1 MVVHVNLLG
10 TFEARVGINPPLS
23 FATSKSK
30 ALFAYLTLN
39 PNRAHSREKLAELLW
54 CEASEQRAR
63 ANLRQ
68 TLTRV
73 RQAIPGQFTESL
85 QSRNGSIS
93 LDSSEFM
100 TDTASFFNAYQEG
113 TITSLEQAAS
123 LFRGDLLEGL
133 MIDEPGFEG
142 WLRDERETLR
152 GQAVSCFDSLLDHYV
167 AIGAITRGIE
177 IGNRLLQIDSYRE
190 SVHRLL
196 MYFYAEQDRRGAA
209 LAQFEEC
216 KNLLDTE
223 LGVTP
228 EAETIE
234 LYQTIREHTF
244 PTRFTIHPDLS
255 RSNME
260 TNPVH
265 SKRRESTIG
274 LVKRS
279 PWQTG
284 KSDKPSIAVL
294 PFDCLGTEQFQVNLC
309 LGIVGDVI
317 TNLTRY
323 NEIHVLARS
332 SSFSY
337 HGRNMELEKIG
348 RELGVSYLVQ
358 GSIEFNQDDFRVSA
372 QLIEVETGLHV
383 WAEQFDK
390 NQAELT
396 LIRDELTGL
405 IANSLIGKI
414 NLQQLRIT
422 KSKEP
427 NQWEAYSCWL
437 QGMEYLRHVNQSNLD
452 AAIEQFEMALA
463 IDPGYAR
470 AYAGLATA
478 QYKAWCCITWSTT
491 WKLTDKALSF
501 AQKAL
506 ELDENDY
513 LIHGIL
519 GVISIYTKDFKAARF
534 HTERA
539 ILINPHDAGTLSNV
553 APILCFLGE
562 TERAVKTAELA
573 IRLNPFHPD
582 WYLSSLGMCYYI
594 AKDYERAISCIE
606 IAPDGMCD
614 TRPYLAA
621 AHAQLGHIEIAR
633 QHINEYIRLACEMMG
648 GDPDTDLQK
657 YVDFLLD
664 TQPFV
669 NDNDLQNFTQGLEL
683 AGLTVQ

>member
-39 PNRAHSREKLAELLW
+39 PNKAHSREKLAELLW
-54 CEASEQRAR
+54 CEANDKRAR

-73 RQAIPGQFTESL
+73 RQAIPEKLAESL

-93 LDSSEFM
+93 LDNRDFT
-100 TDTASFFNAYQEG
+100 TDTANFFEAQQEG
-113 TITSLEQAAS
+113 TIDSLEQAAS

-133 MIDEPGFEG
+133 VIDEPGFED

-152 GQAVSCFDSLLDHYV
+152 GQAVNCFDSLLDHYV

-177 IGNRLLQIDSYRE
+177 VGNRLLRIEPYRE

-216 KNLLDTE
+216 KDLLDTE

-234 LYQTIREHTF
+234 LYEIIREHTF

-255 RSNME
+255 RSSME
-260 TNPVH
+260 TKPAH
-265 SKRRESTIG
+265 AKRRESTIG

-279 PWQTG
+279 PWQTD

-294 PFDCLGTEQFQVNLC
+294 PFDCLGTEEFQVNLC

-323 NEIHVLARS
+323 NEIHVLARN

-337 HGRNMELEKIG
+337 LGRNIELEKIG
-348 RELGVSYLVQ
+348 RELGVNYLAQ
-358 GSIEFNQDDFRVSA
+358 GCIELNQDIFRVSA
-372 QLIEVETGLHV
+372 QLIEVETGHQI

-390 NQAELT
+390 NRAELA

-405 IANSLIGKI
+405 IANSLIDKI
-414 NLQQLRIT
+414 QLQQLRIT
-422 KSKEP
+422 KSRET
-427 NQWEAYSCWL
+427 NQWQAYSCYL
-437 QGMEYLRHVNQSNLD
+437 QGMEFLRRINQSNLD

-478 QYKAWCCITWSTT
+478 QYKAWCCLSWSST
-491 WKLTDKALSF
+491 WKLSDRALHF
-501 AQKAL
+501 AQKAH

-519 GVISIYTKDFKAARF
+519 GVISMYTRDFKAARF

-539 ILINPHDAGTLSNV
+539 ILINPHDAATLSNA
-553 APILCFLGE
+553 APIFLFLGE
-562 TERAVKTAELA
+562 TERAVNTAELA

-582 WYLSSLGMCYYI
+582 WYLGSLGMCYYM
-594 AKDYERAISCIE
+594 AKDYERAVSTME
-606 IAPDGMCD
+606 IAPDGWCE
-614 TRPYLAA
+614 TRSYLAA
-621 AHAQLGHIEIAR
+621 AHAQLGNIEMAR
-633 QHINEYIRLACEMMG
+633 QHINEFIRLSCEMLG
-648 GDPDTDLQK
+648 GDPDTDMQK
-657 YVDFLLD
+657 YLDFLIN
-664 TQPFV
+664 TQPYV
-669 NDNDLQNFTQGLEL
+669 NDSDLQFFVDGLEL
-683 AGLTVQ
+683 AGLTV

>member
-1 MVVHVNLLG
+1 MVIHVNLLG

-23 FATSKSK
+23 FATSKSM

-39 PNRAHSREKLAELLW
+39 PNKDHSREKLAGFLW
-54 CEASEQRAR
+54 CEASDQRAR

-68 TLTRV
+68 TLTRI
-73 RQAIPGQFTESL
+73 RQAMPVQLADSL
-85 QSRNGSIS
+85 KSRNGSIS

-100 TDTASFFNAYQEG
+100 TDAANFVKAYQEG
-113 TITSLEQAAS
+113 TIESLEQAAS

-133 MIDEPGFEG
+133 VIDEPGFEG
-142 WLRDERETLR
+142 WLRDERETIR
-152 GQAVSCFDSLLDHYV
+152 GHAITCFESLLDHYV

-177 IGNRLLQIDSYRE
+177 IGNRLLRIDPYRE

-196 MYFYAEQDRRGAA
+196 MNFYAEQDRRGAA

-216 KNLLDTE
+216 KLLLHTE
-223 LGVTP
+223 LDVTP
-228 EAETIE
+228 EAETVE
-234 LYQTIREHTF
+234 LYEIIREHTF
-244 PTRFTIHPDLS
+244 PTRFTLHPDLS
-255 RSNME
+255 RSSME
-260 TNPVH
+260 T
-265 SKRRESTIG
+265 KRTHLMGKKSAIE
-274 LVKRS
+274 LVNRS
-279 PWQTG
+279 PWQIG

-294 PFDCLGTEQFQVNLC
+294 PFDCLGSEQFQVNLC
-309 LGIVGDVI
+309 LGLVGDVI

-323 NEIHVLARS
+323 NEIYVLARS

-337 HGRNMELEKIG
+337 LGRNIELQKIG

-358 GSIEFNQDDFRVSA
+358 GCIEFNQENFRVSA
-372 QLIEVETGLHV
+372 QLVEAESGLQV

-390 NQAELT
+390 NQAELE

-414 NLQQLRIT
+414 NLQQLQIT
-422 KSKEP
+422 KSREP
-427 NQWEAYSCWL
+427 NQWKAYSCWL
-437 QGMEYLRHVNQSNLD
+437 QGMEYLRHMNQSNLD
-452 AAIEQFEMALA
+452 AAVAQFEMALE
-463 IDPGYAR
+463 IDPTYAR

-478 QYKAWCCITWSTT
+478 QYKAWCCLAWSST
-491 WKLTDKALSF
+491 WKLTDKALSY

-513 LIHGIL
+513 IIHGIL
-519 GVISIYTKDFKAARF
+519 GVISIYTRDFKAARF

-539 ILINPHDAGTLSNV
+539 ILINPHDASTLSNA
-553 APILCFLGE
+553 APIFLFLGE
-562 TERAVKTAELA
+562 KERAVKTAELA

-582 WYLSSLGMCYYI
+582 WYLASLGMCYYI
-594 AKDYERAISCIE
+594 AKDYERAISSME
-606 IAPDGMCD
+606 MAPDGWCD

-621 AHAQLGHIEIAR
+621 AHAQLGHIETAQ
-633 QHINEYIRLACEMMG
+633 QHIKEFIRLSCEQMG

-657 YVDFLLD
+657 YVDFLID

-669 NDNDLQNFTQGLEL
+669 NNSDLQSFKQGLEL
-683 AGLTVQ
+683 AGLTV